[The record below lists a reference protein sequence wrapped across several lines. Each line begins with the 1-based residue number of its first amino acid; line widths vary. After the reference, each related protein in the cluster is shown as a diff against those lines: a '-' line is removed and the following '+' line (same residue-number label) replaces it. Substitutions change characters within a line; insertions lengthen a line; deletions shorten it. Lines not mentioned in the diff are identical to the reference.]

1 MGSTVA
7 PRMGT
12 VAWPKRS
19 SNSDRDA
26 PVGIVDLD
34 NAGLKQAN
42 AENQI
47 RRRHGQYRRATYG
60 NSRVAKAQFEFRSG
74 CACWDSRSGQRWPET
89 GQRRESD
96 PATAWAVPSRHVW
109 EQSRGQ
115 SAVRIHV

>member
-60 NSRVAKAQFEFRSG
+60 NSRVAKAQFEFTR
-74 CACWDSRSGQRWPET
+74 
-89 GQRRESD
+89 
-96 PATAWAVPSRHVW
+96 SRHDLLPVNPLYAHFV
-109 EQSRGQ
+109 GQ
-115 SAVRIHV
+115 IQVDARPLDQLA